1 MYQVFPLFPCYFNQE
16 RRKTVSG
23 HHVQWKTLPPSPFWV
38 TITANGNK
46 RETSD
51 IAKNSKIV
59 VKIVMMILRYCLKSQ
74 RHHWIVISCINS
86 CFLWMLLFFFL
97 QRLSMLH
104 QISVNAPNI
113 AKVCSSSGALHTD
126 RKSEKLKFLNLFLWL
141 RIKD

>member
-1 MYQVFPLFPCYFNQE
+1 MENITSKTFLSYHNGKRQQARDIRHCQKLKDSCKDSDDDSEILSEVTEASLDCDILHKQLFFVN
-16 RRKTVSG
+16 
-23 HHVQWKTLPPSPFWV
+23 
-38 TITANGNK
+38 A
-46 RETSD
+46 
-51 IAKNSKIV
+51 A
-59 VKIVMMILRYCLKSQ
+59 
-74 RHHWIVISCINS
+74 
-86 CFLWMLLFFFL
+86 FFFL